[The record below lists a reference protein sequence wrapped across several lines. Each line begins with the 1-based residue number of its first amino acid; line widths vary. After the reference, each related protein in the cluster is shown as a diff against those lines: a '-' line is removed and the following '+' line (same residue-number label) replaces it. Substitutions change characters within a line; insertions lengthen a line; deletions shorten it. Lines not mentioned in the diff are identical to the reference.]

1 MLQCSRSQGVLEDVQ
16 RLVEISAS
24 VFSSHTSA
32 EANPVLRDSRIIHWR
47 HPKTAPSQLVT
58 KSIHSFSIADYNR
71 HDVGGRCACIDTKTS
86 QLGMEVI
93 GVVPVAFVV
102 RADRCRSPVP

>member
-1 MLQCSRSQGVLEDVQ
+1 MLQCSRSQGVLEDVE
-16 RLVEISAS
+16 RIVEISAS
-24 VFSSHTSA
+24 VISSHTSA

-47 HPKTAPSQLVT
+47 HPQTAPSVLVT

-71 HDVGGRCACIDTKTS
+71 HDVSGRCACIDTETS

-93 GVVPVAFVV
+93 GVFP
-102 RADRCRSPVP
+102 